1 MKKVNYFAIIAAAVA
16 AVSVFLPWVQA
27 SSSASFGDYHSSY
40 TTGGISGI
48 STGAGI
54 VGLLVAIVGVYMTY
68 KQLKWAYICGVINFL
83 DGLSCMLGWFGLS
96 ARGTFSSSL
105 GGGSSSAS
113 IDPQYGLFIF
123 IISSAVF
130 VIATFL
136 KRNQILTD
144 INFNNIDKLI
154 YDTIQGLL
162 MSALAFCFIYACFCN
177 LTSCDSKSKSN
188 SSSSQTFKHF
198 CGHCSKGFNGGGYL
212 KDSGGD
218 VMSVPSS
225 DIESYP
231 LHYCTKSCALLD

>member
-83 DGLSCMLGWFGLS
+83 DGLSCMLGLS